1 MAGESVIWH
10 HRTGTGRRDRYNKPI
25 LEDVDDELTEVL
37 VAPNL
42 GDEVTGSADDTS
54 SARITLY
61 LADRDGVR
69 AGILASDEVTVRGV
83 RYKVISDEADWS
95 TGFSDWNPG
104 TVVQLA
110 RSEHTDA

>member
-1 MAGESVIWH
+1 MLGETVTWH
-10 HRTGTGRRDRYNKPI
+10 HRTDTGRRDRYNKPI
-25 LEDVDDELTEVL
+25 LEDADDELTEVL

-42 GDEVTGSADDTS
+42 GDEVTGTADDTS
-54 SARITLY
+54 NTRITLY
-61 LADRDGVR
+61 LTAR
-69 AGILASDEVTVRGV
+69 AGVHASDEVTVRGV

-104 TVVQLA
+104 TVLQLS